1 MPTIPLTNAL
11 GLDATGMLQPG
22 SMLTQILPSFLHFQ
36 ETPID
41 QVALTQAAAH
51 LTFSRPIQASAGG
64 LSFNVGASGGGTLSL
79 EGSSR
84 GVLDPSD
91 PFSAIP
97 ILANE
102 IYLGLGLDFSFTA
115 GVSATVD
122 SFSFGFSAERDFGI
136 TCFRRFQSDD
146 HSFPA
151 FGKAFAATADSFLLP
166 LQAADLSKVQSDT
179 VLVINGTGILT
190 FSAGV
195 TVETPV
201 AQLAATSPLVGQQV
215 KVSGSGSFSAT
226 ATLTLTGGYQIRL
239 RRLAATTV
247 EVGVYKIKS
256 RELAIEVTATAGISP
271 AIGNFDLAENF
282 IRAISR
288 QPEVDLQEFRQALP
302 GEDQTSRDEQ
312 IQSFQDT
319 LHGAISTKV
328 QASVTDTLS
337 HLQSNEAAWLF
348 EIDLQAAT
356 SNAAVSAISSAL
368 KGDFTL
374 LTHDPRSLPPGIKQT
389 SNVLTRTDSAEQ
401 KLQVNL
407 LGILNFLSVGTIA
420 RVSTIEKNANGDI
433 TLVTDTSDASRL
445 EALLL
450 NAGGDAKRLRRLLSE
465 DFLIQAAYQV
475 SGPGVLPPSFSS
487 NHTFF
492 EIRDQTNSQNMQE
505 ALDVARALGLL
516 SQQDETARLQKANNF
531 GRTTF
536 YAATK
541 YSSDQ
546 VRPAFLDAGGNPRPV
561 EAYETLARTALGVLL
576 SGSTGQDFRKRV
588 ADTGAAG
595 NALWQKMKSIGN
607 VQQFGPLF
615 GISLSEADPR
625 VAAVGSDYI
634 VITSWAAA
642 MHEAGKVMKE
652 VEGIL
657 ANPGV
662 QIGDTK
668 LTQARDHL
676 KKRLADVVSHS
687 QEHFGAPLGLLTVYF
702 AAGKSATTRVI
713 MTGAQIER
721 LDASHPAA
729 ISS

>member
-1 MPTIPLTNAL
+1 MPTIPLSNAL
-11 GLDATGMLQPG
+11 GLEATGMLQPG
-22 SMLTQILPSFLHFQ
+22 SRLTQILPSFLHLQ
-36 ETPID
+36 QTPLD
-41 QVALTQAAAH
+41 QVALAQADAH
-51 LTFSRPIQASAGG
+51 LNFNQPIKASAGG
-64 LSFNVGASGGGTLSL
+64 LSFTVGASGGGTLSL
-79 EGSSR
+79 IGSSH

-97 ILANE
+97 VLANE

-136 TCFRRFQSDD
+136 TCFRRFQSDN
-146 HSFPA
+146 HSFPV
-151 FGKAFAATADSFLLP
+151 FGKAFVATADSFVLP
-166 LQAADLSKVQSDT
+166 MQAADLSKVQTDT

-195 TVETPV
+195 TVQTAV
-201 AQLAATSPLVGQQV
+201 AQLAATSPLAGQQV
-215 KVSGSGSFSAT
+215 QVTGSGSFSAE
-226 ATLTLTGGYQIRL
+226 ATLTLTGGYRIRL
-239 RRLAATTV
+239 HRLAATTV
-247 EVGVYKIKS
+247 EIGVYTVKS
-256 RELAIEVTATAGISP
+256 QRFAIEVTATAGISP

-288 QPEVDLQEFRQALP
+288 QPEVDIQEFRQALP
-302 GEDQTSRDEQ
+302 SEDQTSRNQQ

-337 HLQSNEAAWLF
+337 HLQSNEAAWRF

-356 SNAAVSAISSAL
+356 SDSAVSAISSAL

-374 LTHDPRSLPPGIKQT
+374 LTRDPKSLPPGIKQT
-389 SNVLTRTDSAEQ
+389 SNVLTKTDLAEQ

-407 LGILNFLSVGTIA
+407 LGILNFLSVGTVA

-450 NAGGDAKRLRRLLSE
+450 NAHVDAKRLRRLLSE

-475 SGPGVLPPSFSS
+475 SGSGVLPPSFSS

-492 EIRDQTNSQNMQE
+492 EIRDQTTSQNMQE
-505 ALDVARALGLL
+505 ALDVARALGVL
-516 SQQDETARLQKANNF
+516 SQQEETSRLQKANTF

-546 VRPAFLDAGGNPRPV
+546 IRPAFLDGGNPRPV
-561 EAYETLARTALGVLL
+561 EDYETLGRRALGILL
-576 SGSTGQDFRKRV
+576 SGAAGQDFRKRV
-588 ADTGAAG
+588 ADTGPSG
-595 NALWQKMKSIGN
+595 TALWQKMKSIGN

-615 GISLSEADPR
+615 EISLSETDPR

-642 MHEAGKVMKE
+642 MHEAGKVLKE
-652 VEGIL
+652 VEDIL
-657 ANPGV
+657 AIPGV

-713 MTGAQIER
+713 ITGAQIDR
-721 LDASHPAA
+721 LDASRPAA
-729 ISS
+729 ISA